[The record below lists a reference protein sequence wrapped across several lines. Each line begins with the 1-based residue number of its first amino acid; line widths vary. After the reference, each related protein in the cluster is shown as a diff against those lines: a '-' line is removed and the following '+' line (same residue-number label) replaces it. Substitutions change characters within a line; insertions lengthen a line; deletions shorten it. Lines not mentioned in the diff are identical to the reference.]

1 MKRRIIR
8 ARVLA
13 TEGKPLKNKLVVLS
27 GKCIESI
34 LPATAAGRFNCR
46 DFISSR
52 CYRVF
57 PGLVDIHCH
66 GGGEKEAN
74 TVAGL
79 RAAAYFH
86 ASHGTT
92 AMLLSIFF
100 KGCDDLARMAGVVK
114 AARSLAPLHLL
125 GIHLEGPYLNPAAR
139 GSIPSDCLSPVRFR
153 DIPKIL
159 QAGQGELKIITIAPE
174 LPGAEKAIRAF
185 REAGIVVA
193 LGHSMATAA
202 QARAGADMGAAL
214 VTHLGNGMR
223 PFHQREPGLI
233 GAGLLDSRLAAE
245 IIADQHHLARETLS
259 MFIRGKAGDMVLVS
273 DCRGAG
279 GTGEKLVVKDGAAY
293 LADNTL
299 AGGIQPAWEGLRT
312 LASLPGMTIWDAVG
326 LATRNP
332 ARVLK
337 KRGLGR
343 ISVNGR
349 ADLVLAGPDLSVQ
362 RVFFGGQEIF
372 RASREAL

>member
-8 ARVLA
+8 ARALA
-13 TEGKPLKNKLVVLS
+13 TEGRPLEDKLIVLS
-27 GKCIESI
+27 GKKIESI
-34 LPATAAGRFNCR
+34 LPATAAGRFDRR

-52 CYRVF
+52 SYLVF

-66 GGGEKEAN
+66 GGGDLNTN

-100 KGCDDLARMAGVVK
+100 KSCDDLSKMAGLVK

-125 GIHLEGPYLNPAAR
+125 GLHLEGPYLNPVAR
-139 GSIPSDCLSPVRFR
+139 GSIPSDCLCPVKLR
-153 DIPKIL
+153 DIPKIV
-159 QAGQGELKIITIAPE
+159 QAGQGELKVITIAPE
-174 LPGAEKAIRAF
+174 LPQAERAISAF
-185 REAGIVVA
+185 RKAGVIVA
-193 LGHSMATAA
+193 LGHSMATVA
-202 QARAGADMGAAL
+202 QARAGADMGATL

-233 GAGLLDSRLAAE
+233 GAGLSEPRLAAE
-245 IIADQHHLARETLS
+245 IIADGHHLAPETLS
-259 MFIRGKAGDMVLVS
+259 MFLRGKVGDMVLVS
-273 DCRGAG
+273 DCRWSG
-279 GTGEKLVVKDGAAY
+279 GSGEKPAVKEGAAY

-299 AGGIQPAWEGLRT
+299 AGGIYPAWKGLRT
-312 LASLPGMTIWDAVG
+312 IASLPGMSIWDAVR
-326 LATRNP
+326 LAARNP

-362 RVFFGGQEIF
+362 RVFFG
-372 RASREAL
+372 